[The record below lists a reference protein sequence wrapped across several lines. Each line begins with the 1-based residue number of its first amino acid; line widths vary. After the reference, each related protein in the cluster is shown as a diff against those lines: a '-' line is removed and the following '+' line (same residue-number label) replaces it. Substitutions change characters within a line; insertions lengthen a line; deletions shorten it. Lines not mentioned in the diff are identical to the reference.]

1 MADKVAKVTIS
12 LPADLLA
19 DIDELAIG
27 DGESRSFVMR
37 EAATR
42 YVVHARE
49 TEAAATRRRGVDA
62 AMALM
67 AEVGRMPVLDDR
79 TSLEILRELREND
92 GLVVPKRADAK
103 ADGGHDE

>member
-19 DIDELAIG
+19 DIDELAAG
-27 DGESRSFVMR
+27 DGESRSFVIR

-42 YVVHARE
+42 YVTHTRE
-49 TEAAATRRRGVDA
+49 TDAAAARRRGVDA
-62 AMALM
+62 ALALM
-67 AEVGRMPVLDDR
+67 GQVGRLPVLDDR
-79 TSLEILRELREND
+79 PSLDLLRELRDSD
-92 GLVVPKRADAK
+92 GFATQNLPDAK

>member
-12 LPADLLA
+12 LPTDLLA
-19 DIDELAIG
+19 AIDELAAV
-27 DGESRSFVMR
+27 DGESRSFLIR

-49 TEAAATRRRGVDA
+49 TEAAAARRAGVDA

-67 AEVGRMPVLDDR
+67 GEVGRMPVLDDR
-79 TSLEILRELREND
+79 PGLDLLRELRAND
-92 GLVVPKRADAK
+92 DFATPNLADAK